1 MTSVRERMLKE
12 ACIVRPCRSIC
23 VRLTDS
29 HTASLSSLEYSF
41 HCVCCSLFL
50 SSYSS
55 FHHSATAEI
64 ETSLLIFCGLSCFFC
79 SPQIYSFYLLFPDLI
94 TPLCFPFCHS
104 FCTDL
109 EECSMRR
116 AFWLLI
122 VATLL
127 RGSVPGPHQRFL
139 LKELLRDY
147 NPMERPVAND
157 SHALT
162 VQFSFTLIQVM
173 DVDEKSQILTTNA
186 WLQMW
191 YDHYLQWNQSE
202 YPGVKNLRFTPDQV
216 WTPDILLYNSAHDK
230 FDATFKTNVLVNSS
244 GFCEYL
250 PPGIFV
256 STCNVDVR
264 WFPFDIQRCELKFGS
279 WTFDGW
285 LLDIQMKEADV
296 TGYMPNGEWDLL
308 EVPGD
313 RHEVFYDCCA
323 EPYPDVTF
331 VVTLRRRTLFYALNL
346 LIPCVLLSSMT
357 LLVFLLPANSG
368 EKISLGITV
377 LLSLTVF
384 MLMVAEIMPATSD
397 SVPLIGQY
405 FASTMVIVGMSV
417 VATVIVL
424 QFHHHS
430 LNNGQMPHWV
440 HLVLLQWVP
449 WFLRMKRPGE
459 GAEPTL
465 SNSQTGSRSKTLS
478 SPTTTT
484 TTTIPTPGP
493 SILPQSLSSL
503 QASLAQLNYPLSHR
517 PNSQANVLP
526 NTGHRDANPN
536 PHLQPNGHLPHMG
549 FQTFQTT
556 AELEAVQGCRTASRG
571 RNNRGEADEGAA
583 VGGGTVGDVSTH
595 QHLQTSKFGNPP
607 LETLAS
613 LDPDPSNAASGPC
626 GLESEGGRSAP
637 LHAHSGTIRS
647 VAVDNQ
653 LQALLAEVQFLV
665 ERVREQDRQLNM
677 AEQWQFAAAVIDRL
691 CLVGFSV
698 FNIICTIAILMA
710 APNFG
715 IALSKDFL

>member
-1 MTSVRERMLKE
+1 MLALSILLTPIHSISLFREDSFY
-12 ACIVRPCRSIC
+12 CI
-23 VRLTDS
+23 S
-29 HTASLSSLEYSF
+29 HSRFPSFLFSATALITLSPLVYYNLSSSSDHALNLTLFF
-41 HCVCCSLFL
+41 HPPPSSLFL
-50 SSYSS
+50 
-55 FHHSATAEI
+55 
-64 ETSLLIFCGLSCFFC
+64 
-79 SPQIYSFYLLFPDLI
+79 
-94 TPLCFPFCHS
+94 PLPLVFS
-104 FCTDL
+104 VYT
-109 EECSMRR
+109 EECSMWH
-116 AFWLLI
+116 AVVLWMLVL
-122 VATLL
+122 ATLL
-127 RGSVPGPHQRFL
+127 RVSVQGPHQRFL
-139 LKELLRDY
+139 LRELLRDY

-157 SHALT
+157 SQSLT
-162 VQFSFTLIQVM
+162 VQFSFTLMQVM

-296 TGYMPNGEWDLL
+296 SGYMTNGEWDLL
-308 EVPGD
+308 EVPGG
-313 RHEVFYDCCA
+313 RHEIFYDCCA

-346 LIPCVLLSSMT
+346 LMPCVLLSSMT
-357 LLVFLLPANSG
+357 LVVFLLPANSG

-430 LNNGQMPHWV
+430 PNSGNMPRWV

-459 GAEPTL
+459 GVEPPL
-465 SNSQTGSRSKTLS
+465 SNCHVDSQSKTLS
-478 SPTTTT
+478 SPTTTAT
-484 TTTIPTPGP
+484 TTTIPTPVP
-493 SILPQSLSSL
+493 PILPQNLNSL
-503 QASLAQLNYPLSHR
+503 QASLAQLNHPLSNPAHQR
-517 PNSQANVLP
+517 PNSQTGILP
-526 NTGHRDANPN
+526 NPIHRVLSPN
-536 PHLQPNGHLPHMG
+536 PHPQPNGHLLYMG
-549 FQTFQTT
+549 FQTFQAT
-556 AELEAVQGCRTASRG
+556 AELESVQRSTTSSHG
-571 RNNRGEADEGAA
+571 RVNSGL
-583 VGGGTVGDVSTH
+583 GGGEGEGTAAGGQAGDTPIH
-595 QHLQTSKFGNPP
+595 HHLHTSKFGSPP
-607 LETLAS
+607 LETLLS
-613 LDPDPSNAASGPC
+613 PDPDPSFSSSGPC
-626 GLESEGGRSAP
+626 CLEAGAGAGRLAII
-637 LHAHSGTIRS
+637 HNHSGMIRS
-647 VAVDNQ
+647 MAVDNQ
-653 LQALLAEVQFLV
+653 LQALLVEVQFLV
-665 ERVREQDRQLNM
+665 ERVKEQDQQLSL

-715 IALSKDFL
+715 EALSKDFL

>member
-1 MTSVRERMLKE
+1 
-12 ACIVRPCRSIC
+12 
-23 VRLTDS
+23 
-29 HTASLSSLEYSF
+29 
-41 HCVCCSLFL
+41 
-50 SSYSS
+50 
-55 FHHSATAEI
+55 
-64 ETSLLIFCGLSCFFC
+64 
-79 SPQIYSFYLLFPDLI
+79 
-94 TPLCFPFCHS
+94 
-104 FCTDL
+104 
-109 EECSMRR
+109 MRR
-116 AFWLLI
+116 AVALWLLI
-122 VATLL
+122 LATLL
-127 RGSVPGPHQRFL
+127 RVSVQGPHQRFL
-139 LKELLRDY
+139 LRELLRDY

-157 SHALT
+157 SQTLT

-173 DVDEKSQILTTNA
+173 DVDEKNQILTTNA
-186 WLQMW
+186 WLQMQW

-202 YPGVKNLRFTPDQV
+202 YPGVKNLRFTADQV

-244 GFCEYL
+244 GYCEYL

-285 LLDIQMKEADV
+285 LLDLQMKEADV
-296 TGYMPNGEWDLL
+296 SGYMSNGEWDLL
-308 EVPGD
+308 EVPGG

-331 VVTLRRRTLFYALNL
+331 VVILRRRTLFYALNL

-424 QFHHHS
+424 QFHHH
-430 LNNGQMPHWV
+430 NPNDGHMPRWV
-440 HLVLLQWVP
+440 NLVLLQWVP

-459 GAEPTL
+459 GAEPIL
-465 SNSQTGSRSKTLS
+465 SNNQADSQSKTLS

-484 TTTIPTPGP
+484 TTTTIPTPVP
-493 SILPQSLSSL
+493 SILPQSLHSL
-503 QASLAQLNYPLSHR
+503 QASLVQLNHPLAHPLPYRTNSHAVILPSQSHR
-517 PNSQANVLP
+517 DPS
-526 NTGHRDANPN
+526 PN
-536 PHLQPNGHLPHMG
+536 PLPQPNGHLPYMG
-549 FQTFQTT
+549 FHTFQTT
-556 AELEAVQGCRTASRG
+556 AELEPVQGSRTTGQG
-571 RNNRGEADEGAA
+571 RNNNELGGGEGEGAA
-583 VGGGTVGDVSTH
+583 AGGAPVGDTPVH
-595 QHLQTSKFGNPP
+595 HHLPASKFRSSSPEPP
-607 LETLAS
+607 VGS
-613 LDPDPSNAASGPC
+613 DPESTTTGGPC
-626 GLESEGGRSAP
+626 VLEVGAGRSMAT
-637 LHAHSGTIRS
+637 LTQSGMIRS

-665 ERVREQDRQLNM
+665 ERVREQDRQLSL

-715 IALSKDFL
+715 EALSKDFL

>member
-1 MTSVRERMLKE
+1 LSVTYKSLHQHTS
-12 ACIVRPCRSIC
+12 
-23 VRLTDS
+23 
-29 HTASLSSLEYSF
+29 AS
-41 HCVCCSLFL
+41 
-50 SSYSS
+50 
-55 FHHSATAEI
+55 
-64 ETSLLIFCGLSCFFC
+64 
-79 SPQIYSFYLLFPDLI
+79 FPDG
-94 TPLCFPFCHS
+94 PQPS
-104 FCTDL
+104 PKSW
-109 EECSMRR
+109 EMKE
-116 AFWLLI
+116 
-122 VATLL
+122 
-127 RGSVPGPHQRFL
+127 SVQGPHQRYL

-157 SHALT
+157 SQALT
-162 VQFSFTLIQVM
+162 VHFSFTLIQVM
-173 DVDEKSQILTTNA
+173 DVDEKNQILTTNA
-186 WLQMW
+186 WLQMQW

-285 LLDIQMKEADV
+285 LLDIQMREADV
-296 TGYMPNGEWDLL
+296 SGYMTNGEWDLM
-308 EVPGD
+308 EVPGG
-313 RHEVFYDCCA
+313 RNEVFYDCCA

-430 LNNGQMPHWV
+430 LNSGQMPRWV

-465 SNSQTGSRSKTLS
+465 SCSQADSHSKTLS

-484 TTTIPTPGP
+484 TTTIPIPIP
-493 SILPQSLSSL
+493 ASSILPQSLGAL
-503 QASLAQLNYPLSHR
+503 QASLAQLSHPLS
-517 PNSQANVLP
+517 
-526 NTGHRDANPN
+526 NP
-536 PHLQPNGHLPHMG
+536 PPQPNGHLPYMG

-556 AELEAVQGCRTASRG
+556 AELEP
-571 RNNRGEADEGAA
+571 
-583 VGGGTVGDVSTH
+583 
-595 QHLQTSKFGNPP
+595 HLQSSKFVNPP
-607 LETLAS
+607 LETLVS
-613 LDPDPSNAASGPC
+613 PDPEHAGAATGPC
-626 GLESEGGRSAP
+626 GLDPGGGRSAA
-637 LHAHSGTIRS
+637 LQSHSGMIRS

-653 LQALLAEVQFLV
+653 LQALLTEVQFLV
-665 ERVREQDRQLNM
+665 ERVREQDRQLSL

>member
-1 MTSVRERMLKE
+1 MWQAGAL
-12 ACIVRPCRSIC
+12 
-23 VRLTDS
+23 
-29 HTASLSSLEYSF
+29 
-41 HCVCCSLFL
+41 
-50 SSYSS
+50 
-55 FHHSATAEI
+55 
-64 ETSLLIFCGLSCFFC
+64 
-79 SPQIYSFYLLFPDLI
+79 
-94 TPLCFPFCHS
+94 
-104 FCTDL
+104 
-109 EECSMRR
+109 
-116 AFWLLI
+116 WLLI
-122 VATLL
+122 IATLL
-127 RGSVPGPHQRFL
+127 RVSVQGPHQRFL
-139 LKELLRDY
+139 LRELLRDY

-157 SHALT
+157 SQALT
-162 VQFSFTLIQVM
+162 VHFSFTLMQVM
-173 DVDEKSQILTTNA
+173 DVDEKNQIITTNA
-186 WLQMW
+186 WLQMQW

-230 FDATFKTNVLVNSS
+230 FDATYKTNVLVNSS

-250 PPGIFV
+250 PPGIFI

-296 TGYMPNGEWDLL
+296 SGYMPNGEWDLV
-308 EVPGD
+308 EVPGG

-368 EKISLGITV
+368 EKISLGFLFFFFATHSLLHGVLCLPPGITV

-405 FASTMVIVGMSV
+405 FASTMVIVAMSV

-424 QFHHHS
+424 QFHHHNPNS
-430 LNNGQMPHWV
+430 GHMPRWV

-459 GAEPTL
+459 AAEPTF
-465 SNSQTGSRSKTLS
+465 SNNQGDSQGKTLS

-484 TTTIPTPGP
+484 TTITIPTPVN
-493 SILPQSLSSL
+493 SNLPQSLTSL
-503 QASLAQLNYPLSHR
+503 QASLAQLNHPLSHSLPHR
-517 PNSQANVLP
+517 PNSQAVMLP
-526 NTGHRDANPN
+526 NPIHRDPSLN
-536 PHLQPNGHLPHMG
+536 PHPQPNGHLLYMG

-556 AELEAVQGCRTASRG
+556 AELEPVQSSRTTSHG
-571 RNNRGEADEGAA
+571 RVNSGLGGEEGEGAA
-583 VGGGTVGDVSTH
+583 GPAGDTPVH
-595 QHLQTSKFGNPP
+595 QHLPSSKFGSTAHETP
-607 LETLAS
+607 LS
-613 LDPDPSNAASGPC
+613 PDPDASTTTSGPC
-626 GLESEGGRSAP
+626 VLEAMTGGGRSAAI
-637 LHAHSGTIRS
+637 HTHSGMIRS
-647 VAVDNQ
+647 VSVDNQ
-653 LQALLAEVQFLV
+653 LQALLGEVQFLV
-665 ERVREQDRQLNM
+665 ERVREQDRQLSL

-691 CLVGFSV
+691 FLVGFSV

-715 IALSKDFL
+715 EALSKDFL

>member
-1 MTSVRERMLKE
+1 MWPAVAL
-12 ACIVRPCRSIC
+12 
-23 VRLTDS
+23 
-29 HTASLSSLEYSF
+29 
-41 HCVCCSLFL
+41 
-50 SSYSS
+50 
-55 FHHSATAEI
+55 
-64 ETSLLIFCGLSCFFC
+64 
-79 SPQIYSFYLLFPDLI
+79 
-94 TPLCFPFCHS
+94 
-104 FCTDL
+104 
-109 EECSMRR
+109 
-116 AFWLLI
+116 WLLI
-122 VATLL
+122 LATLL
-127 RGSVPGPHQRFL
+127 RVSVQGPHQRFL
-139 LKELLRDY
+139 LRELLRDY

-157 SHALT
+157 SQTLT

-173 DVDEKSQILTTNA
+173 DVDEKNQIITTNA
-186 WLQMW
+186 WLQMQW

-250 PPGIFV
+250 PPGIFI

-296 TGYMPNGEWDLL
+296 SGYMPNGEWDLL
-308 EVPGD
+308 EVPGG

-424 QFHHHS
+424 QFHHHNP
-430 LNNGQMPHWV
+430 NNGQMPRWV

-465 SNSQTGSRSKTLS
+465 SGSQADSQSKTLS

-484 TTTIPTPGP
+484 TTTTIPTPVP
-493 SILPQSLSSL
+493 SILPQSLNSL
-503 QASLAQLNYPLSHR
+503 QASLAQLNHPLSHPLSLR
-517 PNSQANVLP
+517 SNPQPVIHPNP
-526 NTGHRDANPN
+526 GHRDPSPN
-536 PHLQPNGHLPHMG
+536 PHPQPNGHLLYMG

-556 AELEAVQGCRTASRG
+556 AELDPNQRSRATSYG
-571 RNNRGEADEGAA
+571 RVNSGL
-583 VGGGTVGDVSTH
+583 GGGEGEGSTAGGGGPAGDTPIH
-595 QHLQTSKFGNPP
+595 HHLPSSKFGSSPQ
-607 LETLAS
+607 ETQVS
-613 LDPDPSNAASGPC
+613 PDPDQSTTSSGPC
-626 GLESEGGRSAP
+626 GLEAVAGAGRSAA
-637 LHAHSGTIRS
+637 LHTHSSVIRS
-647 VAVDNQ
+647 VAVDSQ

-665 ERVREQDRQLNM
+665 ERVREQDRQLSL

-691 CLVGFSV
+691 FLVGFSV

-715 IALSKDFL
+715 EALSKDFL

>member
-1 MTSVRERMLKE
+1 MHF
-12 ACIVRPCRSIC
+12 I
-23 VRLTDS
+23 
-29 HTASLSSLEYSF
+29 HTP
-41 HCVCCSLFL
+41 
-50 SSYSS
+50 
-55 FHHSATAEI
+55 
-64 ETSLLIFCGLSCFFC
+64 SLLLPPSAHFTL
-79 SPQIYSFYLLFPDLI
+79 
-94 TPLCFPFCHS
+94 
-104 FCTDL
+104 
-109 EECSMRR
+109 
-116 AFWLLI
+116 WLLYQQHH
-122 VATLL
+122 T
-127 RGSVPGPHQRFL
+127 QQ
-139 LKELLRDY
+139 DY

-157 SHALT
+157 SQTLT
-162 VQFSFTLIQVM
+162 VHFSFTLMQVM
-173 DVDEKSQILTTNA
+173 DVDEKNQILTTNA
-186 WLQMW
+186 WLQMQW
-191 YDHYLQWNQSE
+191 YDHYLKWNQSD
-202 YPGVKNLRFTPDQV
+202 YPGVKNLRFTPDQI

-256 STCNVDVR
+256 STCSVDVR

-296 TGYMPNGEWDLL
+296 SGYMPNGEWDLIG
-308 EVPGD
+308 VPGD
-313 RHEVFYDCCA
+313 RNEQFYDCCA

-357 LLVFLLPANSG
+357 LVVFLLPANSG

-424 QFHHHS
+424 QFHHHNP
-430 LNNGQMPHWV
+430 NNGPMPRLL

-459 GAEPTL
+459 NADPSLPHSSGDV
-465 SNSQTGSRSKTLS
+465 QSKSLA

-484 TTTIPTPGP
+484 TTTIPTPVP
-493 SILPQSLSSL
+493 SVLPQSLTSL
-503 QASLAQLNYPLSHR
+503 QVQMSN
-517 PNSQANVLP
+517 
-526 NTGHRDANPN
+526 
-536 PHLQPNGHLPHMG
+536 
-549 FQTFQTT
+549 
-556 AELEAVQGCRTASRG
+556 ELFYSTSVATSR
-571 RNNRGEADEGAA
+571 
-583 VGGGTVGDVSTH
+583 
-595 QHLQTSKFGNPP
+595 
-607 LETLAS
+607 
-613 LDPDPSNAASGPC
+613 SG
-626 GLESEGGRSAP
+626 
-637 LHAHSGTIRS
+637 
-647 VAVDNQ
+647 AVDNQ
-653 LQALLAEVQFLV
+653 LRALLGEVQYLV
-665 ERVREQDRQLNM
+665 ERVREQDRQMSLV
-677 AEQWQFAAAVIDRL
+677 EQWQFAAAVVDRL

-715 IALSKDFL
+715 EALSKDFL

>member
-1 MTSVRERMLKE
+1 MASV
-12 ACIVRPCRSIC
+12 
-23 VRLTDS
+23 
-29 HTASLSSLEYSF
+29 LS
-41 HCVCCSLFL
+41 
-50 SSYSS
+50 
-55 FHHSATAEI
+55 
-64 ETSLLIFCGLSCFFC
+64 
-79 SPQIYSFYLLFPDLI
+79 
-94 TPLCFPFCHS
+94 
-104 FCTDL
+104 
-109 EECSMRR
+109 
-116 AFWLLI
+116 
-122 VATLL
+122 
-127 RGSVPGPHQRFL
+127 GPHQRYL

-157 SHALT
+157 SQALT
-162 VQFSFTLIQVM
+162 VHFSYTLIQVM
-173 DVDEKSQILTTNA
+173 DVDEKNQILTTNA
-186 WLQMW
+186 WLQMQW

-202 YPGVKNLRFTPDQV
+202 YPGVKNLRFSPDQV

-244 GFCEYL
+244 GFCEFL

-256 STCNVDVR
+256 STCSVDVR

-296 TGYMPNGEWDLL
+296 SGYMPNGEWDLM
-308 EVPGD
+308 EVPGG
-313 RHEVFYDCCA
+313 RHEIFYDCCA

-357 LLVFLLPANSG
+357 LVVFLLPANSG

-424 QFHHHS
+424 QFHHHTPNS
-430 LNNGQMPHWV
+430 GPMPRWV

-465 SNSQTGSRSKTLS
+465 SNSQADSRSKTLS

-484 TTTIPTPGP
+484 TTIPTPIP
-493 SILPQSLSSL
+493 IHHNLQS
-503 QASLAQLNYPLSHR
+503 
-517 PNSQANVLP
+517 
-526 NTGHRDANPN
+526 
-536 PHLQPNGHLPHMG
+536 
-549 FQTFQTT
+549 
-556 AELEAVQGCRTASRG
+556 
-571 RNNRGEADEGAA
+571 
-583 VGGGTVGDVSTH
+583 
-595 QHLQTSKFGNPP
+595 SKLGSPP
-607 LETLAS
+607 LE
-613 LDPDPSNAASGPC
+613 PPAASEPDSSTVAPVPC
-626 GLESEGGRSAP
+626 GLEADCGRPAALHSQSTMIRSA
-637 LHAHSGTIRS
+637 
-647 VAVDNQ
+647 AVDNQ
-653 LQALLAEVQFLV
+653 LQALLVDVQFLV
-665 ERVREQDRQLNM
+665 ERVREQDRQVSL

-698 FNIICTIAILMA
+698 FNIICTFAILMA

>member
-1 MTSVRERMLKE
+1 MHYAISLHTRLSV
-12 ACIVRPCRSIC
+12 
-23 VRLTDS
+23 
-29 HTASLSSLEYSF
+29 
-41 HCVCCSLFL
+41 
-50 SSYSS
+50 
-55 FHHSATAEI
+55 
-64 ETSLLIFCGLSCFFC
+64 
-79 SPQIYSFYLLFPDLI
+79 Q
-94 TPLCFPFCHS
+94 
-104 FCTDL
+104 
-109 EECSMRR
+109 
-116 AFWLLI
+116 
-122 VATLL
+122 
-127 RGSVPGPHQRFL
+127 GPHQRFL
-139 LKELLRDY
+139 LRELLRDY

-157 SHALT
+157 SQTLT
-162 VQFSFTLIQVM
+162 VQFSFTLMQVM
-173 DVDEKSQILTTNA
+173 DVDEKNQILTTNA
-186 WLQMW
+186 WLQMQW

-256 STCNVDVR
+256 STCNVDVK

-279 WTFDGW
+279 WSFDGW

-296 TGYMPNGEWDLL
+296 SGYMRNGEWDLL
-308 EVPGD
+308 EVPGG

-346 LIPCVLLSSMT
+346 LVPCVLLSSMT

-424 QFHHHS
+424 QFHHHNPDS
-430 LNNGQMPHWV
+430 GHMPRWV

-459 GAEPTL
+459 GVEPTL
-465 SNSQTGSRSKTLS
+465 SNSQ
-478 SPTTTT
+478 
-484 TTTIPTPGP
+484 
-493 SILPQSLSSL
+493 
-503 QASLAQLNYPLSHR
+503 
-517 PNSQANVLP
+517 
-526 NTGHRDANPN
+526 
-536 PHLQPNGHLPHMG
+536 
-549 FQTFQTT
+549 
-556 AELEAVQGCRTASRG
+556 
-571 RNNRGEADEGAA
+571 
-583 VGGGTVGDVSTH
+583 
-595 QHLQTSKFGNPP
+595 FGNPP
-607 LETLAS
+607 LEPPVS
-613 LDPDPSNAASGPC
+613 PDPDPSSASSGPC
-626 GLESEGGRSAP
+626 ALEAGSGAGRSAVM
-637 LHAHSGTIRS
+637 HTHSSVMRS

-653 LQALLAEVQFLV
+653 LQALLVEVQFLV
-665 ERVREQDRQLNM
+665 ERVREQDRQLSL

-715 IALSKDFL
+715 EALSKDFL

>member
-1 MTSVRERMLKE
+1 MWQAV
-12 ACIVRPCRSIC
+12 AVG
-23 VRLTDS
+23 
-29 HTASLSSLEYSF
+29 
-41 HCVCCSLFL
+41 
-50 SSYSS
+50 
-55 FHHSATAEI
+55 
-64 ETSLLIFCGLSCFFC
+64 LLIL
-79 SPQIYSFYLLFPDLI
+79 
-94 TPLCFPFCHS
+94 
-104 FCTDL
+104 
-109 EECSMRR
+109 M
-116 AFWLLI
+116 
-122 VATLL
+122 TLL
-127 RGSVPGPHQRFL
+127 QVSVQGPHQRFL
-139 LKELLRDY
+139 LKELLKDY

-157 SHALT
+157 SQTLT
-162 VQFSFTLIQVM
+162 VQFSFSLIQVM
-173 DVDEKSQILTTNA
+173 DVDEKNQILTTNA
-186 WLQMW
+186 WLQMQW

-230 FDATFKTNVLVNSS
+230 FDASFKTYVLVNSS

-250 PPGIFV
+250 PPGIFI

-264 WFPFDIQRCELKFGS
+264 WFPFDIQHCELKFGS

-296 TGYMPNGEWDLL
+296 SGYMRNGEWDLL
-308 EVPGD
+308 EVPGG

-346 LIPCVLLSSMT
+346 LIPIVLLSSMT

-424 QFHHHS
+424 QFHHHDPNS
-430 LNNGQMPHWV
+430 GHMPRWV

-459 GAEPTL
+459 GVDPTL
-465 SNSQTGSRSKTLS
+465 SNSQTDSQSKTMS
-478 SPTTTT
+478 SPTTTAT
-484 TTTIPTPGP
+484 TATIPTPMP
-493 SILPQSLSSL
+493 SILPQSLNSL
-503 QASLAQLNYPLSHR
+503 QVTLAQLSHPLSHSQPHR
-517 PNSQANVLP
+517 PNSQAVILP
-526 NTGHRDANPN
+526 IPINRDPN
-536 PHLQPNGHLPHMG
+536 PHSQPNGHLPYMG

-556 AELEAVQGCRTASRG
+556 VELEPFQRNRAIYHG
-571 RNNRGEADEGAA
+571 RVNSGLGGGEGEGAA
-583 VGGGTVGDVSTH
+583 PGGGEPAGDSPVH
-595 QHLQTSKFGNPP
+595 YHLPSSKFGISTQEATP
-607 LETLAS
+607 
-613 LDPDPSNAASGPC
+613 DPDPLITSSGPC
-626 GLESEGGRSAP
+626 GLEAGAGRSAAMS
-637 LHAHSGTIRS
+637 AHSSVNRS

-653 LQALLAEVQFLV
+653 LQALLMEVQFLV
-665 ERVREQDRQLNM
+665 ERVREQDRQLSV

-698 FNIICTIAILMA
+698 FNIICTIAIFMA

-715 IALSKDFL
+715 EALSKDFL

>member
-1 MTSVRERMLKE
+1 M
-12 ACIVRPCRSIC
+12 
-23 VRLTDS
+23 
-29 HTASLSSLEYSF
+29 
-41 HCVCCSLFL
+41 
-50 SSYSS
+50 
-55 FHHSATAEI
+55 
-64 ETSLLIFCGLSCFFC
+64 
-79 SPQIYSFYLLFPDLI
+79 Q
-94 TPLCFPFCHS
+94 
-104 FCTDL
+104 
-109 EECSMRR
+109 
-116 AFWLLI
+116 
-122 VATLL
+122 
-127 RGSVPGPHQRFL
+127 
-139 LKELLRDY
+139 
-147 NPMERPVAND
+147 
-157 SHALT
+157 
-162 VQFSFTLIQVM
+162 
-173 DVDEKSQILTTNA
+173 
-186 WLQMW
+186 W

-202 YPGVKNLRFTPDQV
+202 YPGVKNLRFTPTQI

-250 PPGIFV
+250 PPGIFI

-279 WTFDGW
+279 WTFDGL

-296 TGYMPNGEWDLL
+296 SGYMLNGEWDLL

-424 QFHHHS
+424 QFHHHNPNS
-430 LNNGQMPHWV
+430 GHMPRWV

-449 WFLRMKRPGE
+449 WFLRMKRPSE
-459 GAEPTL
+459 GADPTF
-465 SNSQTGSRSKTLS
+465 SSSQADSQSKTLS
-478 SPTTTT
+478 SPSNTTT
-484 TTTIPTPGP
+484 TTTIPTPVA
-493 SILPQSLSSL
+493 SNFPQNLNSL
-503 QASLAQLNYPLSHR
+503 QATLTQLQTLSHPLLHR
-517 PNSQANVLP
+517 PNFQPNILP
-526 NTGHRDANPN
+526 NSSQRDPN
-536 PHLQPNGHLPHMG
+536 PHPQPNGHLPYMG
-549 FQTFQTT
+549 FQTFHNTT
-556 AELEAVQGCRTASRG
+556 ELEPVQRSRTTSHG
-571 RNNRGEADEGAA
+571 KVNIGVGGGEGEGAA
-583 VGGGTVGDVSTH
+583 PSGGEATLDTPVHHQPPSTKFESPSQEPPVS
-595 QHLQTSKFGNPP
+595 P
-607 LETLAS
+607 E
-613 LDPDPSNAASGPC
+613 PDPSITSS
-626 GLESEGGRSAP
+626 GLEAAAGAGRSAATHP
-637 LHAHSGTIRS
+637 QSSVTRA
-647 VAVDNQ
+647 VAVGNQ
-653 LQALLAEVQFLV
+653 LQALLVEVQFLV
-665 ERVREQDRQLNM
+665 ERVREQDRQLSLV
-677 AEQWQFAAAVIDRL
+677 EQWQFAAAVIDRL

-715 IALSKDFL
+715 EALSKDFL

>member
-1 MTSVRERMLKE
+1 MKPVGTLGMLM
-12 ACIVRPCRSIC
+12 A
-23 VRLTDS
+23 
-29 HTASLSSLEYSF
+29 
-41 HCVCCSLFL
+41 
-50 SSYSS
+50 
-55 FHHSATAEI
+55 
-64 ETSLLIFCGLSCFFC
+64 
-79 SPQIYSFYLLFPDLI
+79 
-94 TPLCFPFCHS
+94 
-104 FCTDL
+104 
-109 EECSMRR
+109 
-116 AFWLLI
+116 
-122 VATLL
+122 ATLL
-127 RGSVPGPHQRFL
+127 QVSVQGPHQRFL
-139 LKELLRDY
+139 LKKLLRDY

-157 SHALT
+157 SQTLT
-162 VQFSFTLIQVM
+162 VHFSFTLMQVM
-173 DVDEKSQILTTNA
+173 DVDEKNQILTTNA
-186 WLQMW
+186 WLQMQW
-191 YDHYLQWNQSE
+191 YDHYLKWNQSD
-202 YPGVKNLRFTPDQV
+202 YPGVKNLRFTPDQI

-256 STCNVDVR
+256 STCSVDVR

-296 TGYMPNGEWDLL
+296 SGYMPNGEWDLIG
-308 EVPGD
+308 VPGD
-313 RHEVFYDCCA
+313 RNEQFYDCCA

-357 LLVFLLPANSG
+357 LVVFLLPANSG

-424 QFHHHS
+424 QFHHHNP
-430 LNNGQMPHWV
+430 NNGPMPRLL

-459 GAEPTL
+459 NADPSLPHSSGDV
-465 SNSQTGSRSKTLS
+465 QSKSLA

-484 TTTIPTPGP
+484 TTTIPTPVP
-493 SILPQSLSSL
+493 SVLPQSLTSL
-503 QASLAQLNYPLSHR
+503 QASLAQLNHPLPVAHR
-517 PNSQANVLP
+517 PSTQPVVLP
-526 NTGHRDANPN
+526 NHNSNRDSM
-536 PHLQPNGHLPHMG
+536 PNGHLPYMG
-549 FQTFQTT
+549 FQSFQNASEIEPVQRNRTT
-556 AELEAVQGCRTASRG
+556 SHG
-571 RNNRGEADEGAA
+571 RPHCGFGPGDSEGA
-583 VGGGTVGDVSTH
+583 VGGGGGATGDTPTRNKLNSPHETPLTVDPE
-595 QHLQTSKFGNPP
+595 PP
-607 LETLAS
+607 AGSSMEA
-613 LDPDPSNAASGPC
+613 G
-626 GLESEGGRSAP
+626 GLEAGGGGGGGRASQSTSVATSR
-637 LHAHSGTIRS
+637 SG
-647 VAVDNQ
+647 AVDNQ
-653 LQALLAEVQFLV
+653 LRALLGEVQYLV
-665 ERVREQDRQLNM
+665 ERVREQDRQMSLV
-677 AEQWQFAAAVIDRL
+677 EQWQFAAAVVDRL

-715 IALSKDFL
+715 EALSKDFL

>member
-1 MTSVRERMLKE
+1 MVPHIQRFPRNEK
-12 ACIVRPCRSIC
+12 P
-23 VRLTDS
+23 
-29 HTASLSSLEYSF
+29 LSSSSEYIHGKMKQDPNF
-41 HCVCCSLFL
+41 YLSLPPFL
-50 SSYSS
+50 SISSS
-55 FHHSATAEI
+55 FSV
-64 ETSLLIFCGLSCFFC
+64 SLLIQMNTVCGRLWLFGCW
-79 SPQIYSFYLLFPDLI
+79 YLR
-94 TPLCFPFCHS
+94 LCF
-104 FCTDL
+104 
-109 EECSMRR
+109 
-116 AFWLLI
+116 
-122 VATLL
+122 
-127 RGSVPGPHQRFL
+127 
-139 LKELLRDY
+139 K
-147 NPMERPVAND
+147 
-157 SHALT
+157 
-162 VQFSFTLIQVM
+162 
-173 DVDEKSQILTTNA
+173 DEKNQILTTNA

-250 PPGIFV
+250 PPGIFI
-256 STCNVDVR
+256 STCDVDVR

-285 LLDIQMKEADV
+285 LLDIQMKDADV
-296 TGYMPNGEWDLL
+296 SGYMPNGEWDLL
-308 EVPGD
+308 EVPGG
-313 RHEVFYDCCA
+313 RNEVFYDCCA

-430 LNNGQMPHWV
+430 PNNGHMPSWV
-440 HLVLLQWVP
+440 NLVLLQWIP

-459 GAEPTL
+459 GPDTAL
-465 SNSQTGSRSKTLS
+465 SNSQADCQSKTLS

-484 TTTIPTPGP
+484 ILTPVP
-493 SILPQSLSSL
+493 SNFPQNLNSL
-503 QASLAQLNYPLSHR
+503 QASLAQLNHPLSHSSLHR
-517 PNSQANVLP
+517 PNSQVVIPP
-526 NTGHRDANPN
+526 NPSHRDTSTNTLP
-536 PHLQPNGHLPHMG
+536 QPNGHLPYMG

-556 AELEAVQGCRTASRG
+556 AELDPVQRNRNASHG
-571 RNNRGEADEGAA
+571 RVNMGLGGGEGEGAVA
-583 VGGGTVGDVSTH
+583 IGGANGDTPVHHQIISSKYGSTSQEPSVS
-595 QHLQTSKFGNPP
+595 P
-607 LETLAS
+607 
-613 LDPDPSNAASGPC
+613 DPDPSTTSPGPC
-626 GLESEGGRSAP
+626 GLETGVGAGRSSAM
-637 LHAHSGTIRS
+637 HTHSSVIRS

-653 LQALLAEVQFLV
+653 LQALLVEVQFLV
-665 ERVREQDRQLNM
+665 ERVREQDRQLSL

-715 IALSKDFL
+715 EALSKDFL

>member
-1 MTSVRERMLKE
+1 MWQAVAL
-12 ACIVRPCRSIC
+12 
-23 VRLTDS
+23 
-29 HTASLSSLEYSF
+29 
-41 HCVCCSLFL
+41 
-50 SSYSS
+50 
-55 FHHSATAEI
+55 
-64 ETSLLIFCGLSCFFC
+64 
-79 SPQIYSFYLLFPDLI
+79 
-94 TPLCFPFCHS
+94 
-104 FCTDL
+104 
-109 EECSMRR
+109 
-116 AFWLLI
+116 WLLI
-122 VATLL
+122 LSTLL
-127 RGSVPGPHQRFL
+127 RVSLQGPHQRFL
-139 LKELLRDY
+139 LRELLRDY

-157 SHALT
+157 SQTLT
-162 VQFSFTLIQVM
+162 VQFSFTLMQVM
-173 DVDEKSQILTTNA
+173 DVDEKNQIITTNA

-250 PPGIFV
+250 PPGIFI

-296 TGYMPNGEWDLL
+296 SGYMPNGEWDLL
-308 EVPGD
+308 EVPGG

-430 LNNGQMPHWV
+430 PNSGNMPRWV

-459 GAEPTL
+459 GSEPTL
-465 SNSQTGSRSKTLS
+465 SNSQVDCQSKTLS

-484 TTTIPTPGP
+484 TTTTIHTPLP
-493 SILPQSLSSL
+493 SILPQSLNSL
-503 QASLAQLNYPLSHR
+503 QASLAQLNHPLHHQLPHR
-517 PNSQANVLP
+517 PSTQATVHPNSGLRDPSPLP
-526 NTGHRDANPN
+526 
-536 PHLQPNGHLPHMG
+536 QPNGHLLYMG
-549 FQTFQTT
+549 YQSFQAP
-556 AELEAVQGCRTASRG
+556 AELDPVQRSRNTSHG
-571 RNNRGEADEGAA
+571 RVNSGLGGGEGEGAA
-583 VGGGTVGDVSTH
+583 AAGGDTPLH
-595 QHLQTSKFGNPP
+595 HHLPCSKFGSPP
-607 LETLAS
+607 QETPLS
-613 LDPDPSNAASGPC
+613 PDPDPSTTSSGQC
-626 GLESEGGRSAP
+626 GLDAAAGSSRSAVS
-637 LHAHSGTIRS
+637 HTISGVIRS

-653 LQALLAEVQFLV
+653 LQALLSEVQFLV
-665 ERVREQDRQLNM
+665 ERVREQDRQLSL
-677 AEQWQFAAAVIDRL
+677 AEQWQFAASVIDRL
-691 CLVGFSV
+691 FLVGFSV

-715 IALSKDFL
+715 EALSKDFL

>member
-1 MTSVRERMLKE
+1 MWQAVAL
-12 ACIVRPCRSIC
+12 
-23 VRLTDS
+23 
-29 HTASLSSLEYSF
+29 
-41 HCVCCSLFL
+41 
-50 SSYSS
+50 
-55 FHHSATAEI
+55 
-64 ETSLLIFCGLSCFFC
+64 
-79 SPQIYSFYLLFPDLI
+79 
-94 TPLCFPFCHS
+94 
-104 FCTDL
+104 
-109 EECSMRR
+109 
-116 AFWLLI
+116 WLLI
-122 VATLL
+122 LAALL
-127 RGSVPGPHQRFL
+127 QVSEQGPHQRYL
-139 LKELLRDY
+139 LRELLRDY

-157 SHALT
+157 SQPLT
-162 VQFSFTLIQVM
+162 VRISFTLMQVM
-173 DVDEKSQILTTNA
+173 DVDEKNQILTTNA
-186 WLQMW
+186 WLQLQW

-250 PPGIFV
+250 PPGIFI

-285 LLDIQMKEADV
+285 LLDLQMKEADV
-296 TGYMPNGEWDLL
+296 SGYMPNGEWDLL

-313 RHEVFYDCCA
+313 RNEVFYDCCA

-331 VVTLRRRTLFYALNL
+331 VVTLRRRTLYYALNL

-357 LLVFLLPANSG
+357 LLVFLLPASSG

-424 QFHHHS
+424 QFHHH
-430 LNNGQMPHWV
+430 NPDGGHMPRWV

-459 GAEPTL
+459 GMDPTL
-465 SNSQTGSRSKTLS
+465 PHSQADSQSKTLS

-484 TTTIPTPGP
+484 TTATTPTPAP
-493 SILPQSLSSL
+493 SIIPQSLTSL
-503 QASLAQLNYPLSHR
+503 QASLAQLSHPLPHPTPNR
-517 PNSQANVLP
+517 PISQPVIIP
-526 NTGHRDANPN
+526 NPAHRDPSPN
-536 PHLQPNGHLPHMG
+536 PHPQPNGHLPYMG
-549 FQTFQTT
+549 FQTFQTS
-556 AELEAVQGCRTASRG
+556 AEPEPAQTSRNTSRG
-571 RNNRGEADEGAA
+571 RGGGGGAGGGEGAG
-583 VGGGTVGDVSTH
+583 VGGAAGDTPTH
-595 QHLQTSKFGNPP
+595 HHLTPTRFGGPPLQTPMSPP
-607 LETLAS
+607 L
-613 LDPDPSNAASGPC
+613 DPSTSCSGPS
-626 GLESEGGRSAP
+626 GLEVGAGAGRVGAM
-637 LHAHSGTIRS
+637 HGVIRPG
-647 VAVDNQ
+647 AVDSQ
-653 LQALLAEVQFLV
+653 LQALLVEVQFLV
-665 ERVREQDRQLNM
+665 ERVREQDRQLSV

-715 IALSKDFL
+715 EALSKDFL

>member
-1 MTSVRERMLKE
+1 FPIWVVSFSVFVTVL
-12 ACIVRPCRSIC
+12 C
-23 VRLTDS
+23 
-29 HTASLSSLEYSF
+29 LS
-41 HCVCCSLFL
+41 V
-50 SSYSS
+50 
-55 FHHSATAEI
+55 
-64 ETSLLIFCGLSCFFC
+64 
-79 SPQIYSFYLLFPDLI
+79 Q
-94 TPLCFPFCHS
+94 
-104 FCTDL
+104 
-109 EECSMRR
+109 
-116 AFWLLI
+116 
-122 VATLL
+122 
-127 RGSVPGPHQRFL
+127 GPYQRFL

-157 SHALT
+157 SHTLT
-162 VQFSFTLIQVM
+162 VQFSFTLMQVM
-173 DVDEKSQILTTNA
+173 DVDEKNQLLTTNA
-186 WLQMW
+186 WLQMQW
-191 YDHYLQWNQSE
+191 YDYYLQWNQSE

-230 FDATFKTNVLVNSS
+230 FDATFKTNVKVNSS

-250 PPGIFV
+250 PPGIFI

-296 TGYMPNGEWDLL
+296 SGYMPNGEWDLL

-313 RHEVFYDCCA
+313 RNEVFYDCCA

-424 QFHHHS
+424 QFHHHNPDS
-430 LNNGQMPHWV
+430 GHMPRWV
-440 HLVLLQWVP
+440 NLVLLQWVP

-459 GAEPTL
+459 GVEPTL
-465 SNSQTGSRSKTLS
+465 SNSQ
-478 SPTTTT
+478 
-484 TTTIPTPGP
+484 
-493 SILPQSLSSL
+493 
-503 QASLAQLNYPLSHR
+503 AD
-517 PNSQANVLP
+517 SQ
-526 NTGHRDANPN
+526 T
-536 PHLQPNGHLPHMG
+536 
-549 FQTFQTT
+549 
-556 AELEAVQGCRTASRG
+556 C
-571 RNNRGEADEGAA
+571 
-583 VGGGTVGDVSTH
+583 
-595 QHLQTSKFGNPP
+595 
-607 LETLAS
+607 
-613 LDPDPSNAASGPC
+613 LDPDQSTASGAC
-626 GLESEGGRSAP
+626 GLETGSGRSTVM
-637 LHAHSGTIRS
+637 HAHSGMIRS

-665 ERVREQDRQLNM
+665 ERVREQDRQLSL